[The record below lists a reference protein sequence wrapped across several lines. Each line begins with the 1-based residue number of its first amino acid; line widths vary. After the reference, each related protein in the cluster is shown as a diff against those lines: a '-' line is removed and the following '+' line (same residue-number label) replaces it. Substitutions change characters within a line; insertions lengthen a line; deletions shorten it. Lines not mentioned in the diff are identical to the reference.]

1 MVSGPTSGAVG
12 CLLEEACKCGTRFI
26 PRIPRVLRAE
36 ILRLGAERP
45 ARRLQVRGKIR
56 TTNPASSPCRNLT
69 SGGGSARKTLAS
81 AGQDSYHES
90 REFSVPKSYVWGRIG
105 PQDAC
110 KCGARFVP
118 RIPRAVRAEILRL
131 GAERPARRLQVRGK
145 IRTTNP
151 ASSPCRNLT
160 SGGGSARKTLASA
173 GQDSYHESREFSV
186 PKSYVWGRIGPQ
198 DACKCGARFVPR
210 IPRVCPCRNLTSG
223 GGSARKTLASA
234 GQDSYHESREFS
246 VPKSYVWGRIGPQ
259 DACKCG
265 ARFVPRI
272 PRVLRAEI
280 LRLGADR
287 PARRLQVRGKIR
299 TTNPAS
305 SPCRNLTSGGGAAL
319 KTLASAGQDS
329 YHESREFS
337 VPKSYVWGR
346 SGPQDAC
353 KCGARFVPRIPRVL
367 RAEIL
372 RLGAERPARRLQ
384 VRGKIRTTN
393 PASSPWRNLTSG
405 GERPARRLQVRGKIR
420 TTNHASSPWRNLTS
434 GGGAARKT
442 LASARQDSYHES
454 REFSVPKSY
463 VWGRNGPQDACKCGA
478 RFATNPASSPCRNL
492 TSGGGK
498 TLASAGQDSYHES
511 REFSVPKSYVWGR
524 SGPQDAC
531 KCGARFVPRIPRVRL
546 RAEILRLGAERPRK
560 TLASAGQD
568 SYHESREFSVAKS
581 YVWGRSGPQDA
592 CKCEARFVPR
602 IPRDLRAEILRRS
615 SQELRKSHAKV
626 LTQVTCQG
634 TLRSGCKTFP

>member
-1 MVSGPTSGAVG
+1 MPKSYVWGRSGPQD
-12 CLLEEACKCGTRFI
+12 ACKCRARFV

-69 SGGGSARKTLAS
+69 SGGGTARKTLAS

-90 REFSVPKSYVWGRIG
+90 REFSMPKSYVWGRNG

-118 RIPRAVRAEILRL
+118 RIPRVLRAEILRLGAERPARRLQVRGKIHTTNPASSPCRNLTSGGRNSPQDAFKCGARFVPRIPRVLRAEILRL

-160 SGGGSARKTLASA
+160 SGGGTARKTLASA

-186 PKSYVWGRIGPQ
+186 PKSYVWGRNGLQ

-210 IPRVCPCRNLTSG
+210 IPRVLRAEILRLGADRPARRLQVRGKIRTTNPVSSPCRNLTSG
-223 GGSARKTLASA
+223 GGAARKMLASA

-280 LRLGADR
+280 LRLGA
-287 PARRLQVRGKIR
+287 
-299 TTNPAS
+299 
-305 SPCRNLTSGGGAAL
+305 
-319 KTLASAGQDS
+319 
-329 YHESREFS
+329 
-337 VPKSYVWGR
+337 
-346 SGPQDAC
+346 
-353 KCGARFVPRIPRVL
+353 
-367 RAEIL
+367 
-372 RLGAERPARRLQ
+372 ERPARRLQ

-393 PASSPWRNLTSG
+393 PASSLLVG
-405 GERPARRLQVRGKIR
+405 QLQL
-420 TTNHASSPWRNLTS
+420 H
-434 GGGAARKT
+434 
-442 LASARQDSYHES
+442 
-454 REFSVPKSY
+454 
-463 VWGRNGPQDACKCGA
+463 
-478 RFATNPASSPCRNL
+478 
-492 TSGGGK
+492 
-498 TLASAGQDSYHES
+498 
-511 REFSVPKSYVWGR
+511 
-524 SGPQDAC
+524 
-531 KCGARFVPRIPRVRL
+531 
-546 RAEILRLGAERPRK
+546 
-560 TLASAGQD
+560 
-568 SYHESREFSVAKS
+568 
-581 YVWGRSGPQDA
+581 
-592 CKCEARFVPR
+592 
-602 IPRDLRAEILRRS
+602 
-615 SQELRKSHAKV
+615 SHAM
-626 LTQVTCQG
+626 QVASFS
-634 TLRSGCKTFP
+634 LFDPSSS